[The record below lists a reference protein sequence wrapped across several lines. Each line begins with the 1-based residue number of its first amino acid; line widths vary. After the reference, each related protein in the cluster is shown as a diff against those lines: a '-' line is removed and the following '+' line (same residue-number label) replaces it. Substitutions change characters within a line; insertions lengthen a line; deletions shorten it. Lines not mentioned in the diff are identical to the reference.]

1 MARYYYW
8 RNGRGQGYDKIRSV
22 AELDANFK
30 NIFAE
35 AEIPTFSKIEEEL
48 SQALMMPPKAL
59 EAAGDNSKKRKEPP
73 QSSAS
78 GGKQNEKG
86 RAPKRVKAQNARTIL
101 TQASDAALS
110 NGELNLQAFL
120 NAREFEIKALEDGMR
135 RSKSGLNTR
144 AFQQVPRDLRRRTAS
159 HNVKRVPKRLQKR
172 AGREMREDNTP
183 TIKANKRKPSSSRGR
198 LRAETAKK
206 LGMLSQ
212 KKKVAKTKATTSE
225 GLDAKAASE
234 GVIGRIPR
242 PKVKK
247 GELSTP
253 PRPPSKFRKRQIYKS
268 WLPTHIYHAKRAKMT
283 EPKRPLWRL
292 AIPLTPTEKSYRPS
306 HRAGNARG
314 AICWDMS
321 YMATISLEG
330 SETGIEKVLRAV
342 GINHDEAWGK
352 SGKRWREGKRTWSGW
367 LSRDDKGQCKYIGP
381 ATVIWC
387 HSSRHNADDVA
398 DEHAEKPVKFKKP
411 PPRRLFIRVHPAA
424 FLELWNELLR
434 LSKMQRPVVH
444 VEDLR
449 FEIGSIEVTGPGSTE
464 ALLGTLHP
472 FDLSTR
478 TENDGHVKT
487 FTALPGVTNA
497 ASLPSNA
504 LLTLT
509 VVDPR
514 LHYPPR
520 KVNLPKPSA
529 DQAAFP
535 LLEMLAAWPAD
546 ESPASPSLFDRG
558 NRIKATRLPSQK
570 SINRRKGLA
579 LPGEYPSLSPLDQPI
594 PILLFVSRAASSSDQ
609 GTWTLLAPWKCILPI
624 WYCLMHYPLSS
635 GGNPRFGGLQEL
647 QQMHF
652 EHGKPWFPADY
663 PGTAAGWAW
672 EMDERQRRKE
682 EWDRR
687 PKSKRTEFE
696 SLDLGA
702 GRKGEIGLGWACDFE
717 KLRKSVNLDKE
728 LEASPIIEG
737 NNTNDEA
744 KPKSSS
750 PPFQHL
756 PPATFNSILSK
767 PKLDIPPASLSTVRI
782 TLFSRGVP
790 QACARIYRLPQHP
803 PRDNSQDSTLVPAT
817 NLALPKSNTQT
828 SSTTPI
834 PSLRSQ
840 WLSIAPPPNASKPKS
855 ASKPTHKHQLL
866 RIIPPGPLRHRA
878 LAQSLLQTPPLP
890 YPPAAPKPT
899 TLASH
904 PLVPNEEDL
913 IGYVTTGNFNL
924 AEGKGTAI
932 GSVAVE
938 RVLEGLEARR
948 QGGKGGGALKREERM
963 CIIRNAG
970 EAVGRLG
977 IWEACL
983 T

>member
-1 MARYYYW
+1 
-8 RNGRGQGYDKIRSV
+8 
-22 AELDANFK
+22 
-30 NIFAE
+30 
-35 AEIPTFSKIEEEL
+35 
-48 SQALMMPPKAL
+48 MMPPKAS
-59 EAAGDNSKKRKEPP
+59 GGNSKKRKEPP
-73 QSSAS
+73 QSSAN

-86 RAPKRVKAQNARTIL
+86 RAPKRVKSQNARTIL
-101 TQASDAALS
+101 TQTSDAALS
-110 NGELNLQAFL
+110 NGELDLQAFL
-120 NAREFEIKALEDGMR
+120 KAREFEIKALEDGMR

-172 AGREMREDNTP
+172 AVREMREDNTP
-183 TIKANKRKPSSSRGR
+183 TVKANKRKPGSSRGR

-206 LGMLSQ
+206 LGVLSQ
-212 KKKVAKTKATTSE
+212 KKKLAKAIATTSQ
-225 GLDAKAASE
+225 GLDAKTASE
-234 GVIGRIPR
+234 GVIGRSPR

-247 GELSTP
+247 GQLSTH
-253 PRPPSKFRKRQIYKS
+253 PRPPSKFRKRQIHKS

-283 EPKRPLWRL
+283 EPKKPLWRMV
-292 AIPLTPTEKSYRPS
+292 IPITPTEKSYRPS

-330 SETGIEKVLRAV
+330 SETSLEVVLRAV
-342 GINHDEAWGK
+342 GISQDEAWGK
-352 SGKRWREGKRTWSGW
+352 AGKRWREGKRTWSGW
-367 LSRDDKGQCKYIGP
+367 LSRDEKGQCQYI
-381 ATVIWC
+381 ASAIVIWC
-387 HSSRHNADDVA
+387 HSAMHNAHRVA
-398 DEHAEKPVKFKKP
+398 EENAEKPVKPKRP

-424 FLELWNELLR
+424 FLELRNELLR

-444 VEDLR
+444 VVDLR

-464 ALLGTLHP
+464 VLLGTLHP
-472 FDLSTR
+472 FGLSTG
-478 TENDGHVKT
+478 TENDGHIKT
-487 FTALPGVTNA
+487 FNALLGVTNA

-504 LLTLT
+504 LLTLS
-509 VVDPR
+509 VMDPR
-514 LHYPPR
+514 LRYPPR
-520 KVNLPKPSA
+520 KVNLPKPND
-529 DQAAFP
+529 DQAAFS
-535 LLEMLAAWPAD
+535 LLEMLATWPAD
-546 ESPASPSLFDRG
+546 ESPPSLSLFDQGCRV
-558 NRIKATRLPSQK
+558 KATCLPSQK

-579 LPGEYPSLSPLDQPI
+579 PPGEYPSLNPVDQPI
-594 PILLFVSRAASSSDQ
+594 PVLLFVSRTTSSSGQ

-687 PKSKRTEFE
+687 PKGKRIEFE

-717 KLRKSVNLDKE
+717 RLRKSVNADKE
-728 LEASPIIEG
+728 QEGSLVIEKDSM
-737 NNTNDEA
+737 NDEA
-744 KPKSSS
+744 KSKPPP

-756 PPATFNSILSK
+756 PPATFNSILSN
-767 PKLDIPPASLSTVRI
+767 PKLDIPPASLVTVRI

-790 QACARIYRLPQHP
+790 LACARIYRLPQHHP
-803 PRDNSQDSTLVPAT
+803 PDSSQDSTLAAAA
-817 NLALPKSNTQT
+817 NSALPKST
-828 SSTTPI
+828 TTPI

-840 WLSIAPPPNASKPKS
+840 WLSLAPQQHTPKPKP
-855 ASKPTHKHQLL
+855 ALKPAPKHQPLSTL
-866 RIIPPGPLRHRA
+866 PPGPLRHRA

-890 YPPAAPKPT
+890 YPPGPT
-899 TLASH
+899 ALASH
-904 PLVPNEEDL
+904 PPVPNEEDL

-924 AEGKGTAI
+924 AEGRGTAV
-932 GSVAVE
+932 GSVVVE
-938 RVLEGLEARR
+938 RVLERRNGVAGL
-948 QGGKGGGALKREERM
+948 GREERM
-963 CIIRNAG
+963 CVVRNAG
-970 EAVGRLG
+970 EGVGRLG
-977 IWEACL
+977 FWEVV
-983 T
+983 